1 MKKTSKTGLV
11 RGLSVLLVLILA
23 LSLALTS
30 CADKNAQQTAD
41 EAKTAADEAQKSADK
56 ANTAAAD
63 AKEKADKA
71 EADAKNNADAIAKLP
86 DEKAVAEAI
95 KNILTEYVKGTTL
108 DKDSIVT
115 AEELS
120 KFLTA
125 DQTAQAIAAALTDY
139 AKTAE
144 VLETLK
150 GYVTA
155 EKLNELKTEMNNATT
170 AKLNDY
176 ITAAA
181 ADSKYITEA
190 KAKETVNAALTD
202 MAKKSDLEAAKTE
215 LNAALASKAELETK
229 LNDAKTELKS
239 MLSSGLSDQ
248 KALIDA
254 ANAKITSLET
264 ALATAKERLS
274 AAETKI
280 AAVEAFDARIKAL
293 EEIVSGTS
301 GGLDTMIKD
310 LAQNLIDDNNK
321 AYNDATAVVME
332 KLKALSEHFNAFDL
346 GEYSSDAINKLT
358 DIYNEAEVKLLRAL
372 TVADAEKAY
381 DDAVKAADEVPNL
394 ADDAYAKYLEIGNTI
409 LISALTECEN
419 KDADSK
425 AAITAA
431 RTALDTAKA
440 ALGDEAVQ
448 NYVTEEGNVNLETL
462 VAAAEH
468 TYAALEAAKAAAV
481 ALQGEIDAF
490 IPAKDVY
497 EAYTDNDDILE
508 LKNTLAEVKGKF
520 EAWVTANFA
529 ADTENVN
536 IARLVD
542 MSKYD
547 AASKF
552 LNETLYGTLLA
563 NLRAQIRTALFTA
576 KYIDTDATPYGVN
589 GNCLYSTLA
598 DLEAVKTAVDTDAA
612 AAGITEVE
620 TSIGAEYT
628 DLKAAISY
636 ATAMTAKKNEAEATG
651 GLIEKIVALGNADLL
666 GYSNI
671 GNVTAAND
679 AFTAWAEGMDAANI
693 AAILGAN
700 KTSLEA
706 LVARAEV
713 LTGAK
718 TAADALNEKIT
729 ACGANITDIAAI
741 KALKAELAEWLTTYA
756 IVSDSADAKYVA
768 ENYDLVKHA
777 ELDELYDEAKAKADA
792 AAADTAV
799 LDKIDAI
806 NTTGKILHQKSNIEA
821 AEAALNKWLRDNGI
835 ESLDDIDAEV
845 LESANAANLAA
856 MKAGKTKLDNAR
868 ASYDN
873 TLAEAKDQYEAD
885 KAKYDAFD
893 ALTAYLLKNGNTVK
907 AAYSAATAWFNTY
920 VDATLGM
927 ADLEAQGVVTGFT
940 AAEYDKIVNAG
951 TAYESTFNHA
961 NADLDA
967 INDLYDLIGTVNVYS
982 YAKIKNA
989 KDAYATWCTTYG
1001 VTEADY
1007 ENGTFDSAIV
1017 TKAKDL
1023 SAKITAA
1030 EKAYNE
1036 VVAAAKAEA
1045 EEVKGSIN
1053 SLTTADVTI
1062 YSYSKMKELRAL
1074 YDAWANKYLI
1084 GNSFA
1089 DINDTDLAAMETVY
1103 NKLVSLENEFKSLS
1117 DAKKAETDALK
1128 ALLNALNRT
1137 VVLAD
1142 KAEIEAAR
1150 AAYTA
1155 WLNGTNAKTKIDA
1168 SKSFTDADGYKCYE
1182 ITDEQLGYLTTA
1194 ENSFG
1199 KLTDASDSATNA
1211 IKSLDKLATP
1221 GAGMSA
1227 NDIASYKSALEEAKK
1242 KAKEF
1247 NEMGED
1253 KLSDDLM
1260 KTITKA
1266 EFYYGRYETAQKV
1279 QVAYEMA
1286 CANNKLKSN
1295 YESVLK
1301 PEFDKILDKYLSQ
1314 VYNDGLLG
1322 NYYTD
1327 NTVLDTL
1334 YGDMTAELEAVVTS
1348 NPEA

>member
-95 KNILTEYVKGTTL
+95 KSILTEYVKGTTL

-229 LNDAKTELKS
+229 LNDAKTELKN
-239 MLSSGLSDQ
+239 MLSSGLGDQ

-264 ALATAKERLS
+264 ELATANEKLS

-280 AAVEAFDARIKAL
+280 AAVEAFDERIKAL
-293 EEIVSGTS
+293 EATVSGTS
-301 GGLDTMIKD
+301 GGLEKMIKD

-321 AYNDATAVVME
+321 AYNDATVTVLE
-332 KLKALSEHFNAFDL
+332 KLKALSAHFNALDL

-372 TVADAEKAY
+372 TIADAEKTY

-419 KDADSK
+419 KDADSE
-425 AAITAA
+425 AAIIAA
-431 RTALDTAKA
+431 RAALETAKA

-462 VAAAEH
+462 VTAAEH
-468 TYAALEAAKAAAV
+468 TYAALDAAKTAAV
-481 ALQGEIDAF
+481 ALQTEIDSL

-508 LKNTLAEVKGKF
+508 LKDTLAEVKGKF

-542 MSKYD
+542 MSKYT
-547 AASKF
+547 AASTF
-552 LNETLYGTLLA
+552 LNEKLYGTLLE

-576 KYIDTDATPYGVN
+576 KYIDTAATPYGVN
-589 GNCLYSTLA
+589 DTCLYRTLA
-598 DLEAVKTAVDTDAA
+598 DLEAVKTAVDADAT
-612 AAGITEVE
+612 AAGITEIE

-628 DLKAAISY
+628 DLRTAIKY
-636 ATAMTAKKNEAEATG
+636 ATDMTAKKDEAEAVG

-671 GNVTAAND
+671 GNVTAAKD
-679 AFTAWAEGMDAANI
+679 AFTEWAEGMDAANI
-693 AAILGAN
+693 EAILGAN

-713 LTGAK
+713 LAGAK

-729 ACGANITDIAAI
+729 ACGSNITDIAAI

-777 ELDELYDEAKAKADA
+777 ELDALYDAAKARADT
-792 AAADTAV
+792 AAADSTV
-799 LDKIDAI
+799 LDKINAI
-806 NTTGKILHQKSNIEA
+806 NMTGKILHQKSNIEA
-821 AEAALNKWLRDNGI
+821 AEAALNAWLADNGLT
-835 ESLDDIDAEV
+835 SLDDIDAEV
-845 LESANAANLAA
+845 LETANAENLAA
-856 MKAGKTKLDNAR
+856 MKEGKTTLDNAR
-868 ASYDN
+868 ARYDD
-873 TLAEAKDQYEAD
+873 TLAKAKAQYEDD

-893 ALTAYLLKNGNTVK
+893 ALTAYLLKNGKTVK

-927 ADLEAQGVVTGFT
+927 ADLETQGVVTGFT

-951 TAYESTFNHA
+951 TAYESMFNHA
-961 NADLDA
+961 NDALDD
-967 INDLYDLIGTVNVYS
+967 INNLYDLIGTVNVYS
-982 YAKIKNA
+982 YAKIKDV
-989 KDAYATWCTTYG
+989 KDAYALWCTTYG

-1007 ENGTFDSAIV
+1007 ENGTFDSSIV
-1017 TKAKDL
+1017 DKAKNL

-1045 EEVKGSIN
+1045 EDVKGSIN

-1089 DINDTDLAAMETVY
+1089 DINDTDLAAMVTVY

-1117 DAKKAETDALK
+1117 DAKKAETEDLK
-1128 ALLNALNRT
+1128 ALLNALNRA

-1142 KAEIEAAR
+1142 KAKIEAAR
-1150 AAYTA
+1150 AAYNA
-1155 WLNGTNAKTKIDA
+1155 WLNGANAKTKIDA
-1168 SKSFTDADGYKCYE
+1168 SKSFTDDDGYKCYE

-1227 NDIASYKSALEEAKK
+1227 NDIASYKNALEEAKK

-1286 CANNKLKSN
+1286 CASNKLKSN

-1327 NTVLDTL
+1327 NTVLDRL
-1334 YGDMTAELEAVVTS
+1334 YTDMLAELEAVVTN